1 MKRYLNTFKAKIFKA
16 PGENIM
22 SMMPVNNDTF
32 EKEVLGDD
40 TFKMMFIGAEW
51 CGHCKAMRP
60 GVMEFSAENPEIK
73 LCYAD
78 ADESAELAEKF
89 GITSIPTTLVFKDKK
104 EVLRKV
110 GALSKQDLGEIV
122 KNYR

>member
-1 MKRYLNTFKAKIFKA
+1 
-16 PGENIM
+16 M
-22 SMMPVNNDTF
+22 SMMPVNTENFDN
-32 EKEVLGDD
+32 EVLGDNS
-40 TFKMMFIGAEW
+40 FKMMFIGAEW

-60 GVMEFSAENPEIK
+60 GVMEFSSENPEIK

-78 ADESAELAEKF
+78 ADESEDLLRQF
-89 GITSIPTTLVFKDKK
+89 GINSIPTTIVFKNKK

-122 KNYR
+122 KTYL